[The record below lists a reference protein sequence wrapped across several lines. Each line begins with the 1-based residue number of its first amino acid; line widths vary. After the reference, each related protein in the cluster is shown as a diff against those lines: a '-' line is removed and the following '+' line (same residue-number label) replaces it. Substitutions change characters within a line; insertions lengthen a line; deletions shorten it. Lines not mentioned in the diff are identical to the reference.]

1 MQAIE
6 EASVEQAAEVHKRY
20 SDERQELI
28 TQEVELKAKV
38 TEKSIQDSQKEADEK
53 KRLAQDAHDKLIQL
67 DAERLESE
75 GQNLESR
82 LMLIEQ
88 EKTQRLQQF
97 EELRT
102 KEKEVQETLFNLR
115 FQHATGL
122 LENTMRIPVTK
133 KDLAR
138 IKTVIRSKQTT

>member
-1 MQAIE
+1 VKAN
-6 EASVEQAAEVHKRY
+6 
-20 SDERQELI
+20 
-28 TQEVELKAKV
+28 ELKDLTV
-38 TEKSIQDSQKEADEK
+38 
-53 KRLAQDAHDKLIQL
+53 
-67 DAERLESE
+67 
-75 GQNLESR
+75 
-82 LMLIEQ
+82 
-88 EKTQRLQQF
+88 

-122 LENTMRIPVTK
+122 LENTMRIPATK

>member
-1 MQAIE
+1 MKA
-6 EASVEQAAEVHKRY
+6 K
-20 SDERQELI
+20 
-28 TQEVELKAKV
+28 ELK
-38 TEKSIQDSQKEADEK
+38 
-53 KRLAQDAHDKLIQL
+53 
-67 DAERLESE
+67 EST
-75 GQNLESR
+75 
-82 LMLIEQ
+82 I
-88 EKTQRLQQF
+88 

-122 LENTMRIPVTK
+122 LENTMRIPMTK